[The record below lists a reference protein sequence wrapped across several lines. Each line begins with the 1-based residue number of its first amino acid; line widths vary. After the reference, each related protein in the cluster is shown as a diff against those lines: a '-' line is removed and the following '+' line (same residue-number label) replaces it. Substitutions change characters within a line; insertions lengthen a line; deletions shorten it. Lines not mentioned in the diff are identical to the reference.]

1 MHGAPFGEIARQS
14 APGAAS
20 ALQIENG
27 TKDIVQVHLAWRCA
41 FTGTFQKRE
50 KGGKLRATYIAW
62 VDFSVHTDSL
72 QQRRRL

>member
-14 APGAAS
+14 R

-50 KGGKLRATYIAW
+50 KGGKLCATYVAW
-62 VDFSVHTDSL
+62 IGFSVHADSL
-72 QQRRRL
+72 QQKL

>member
-41 FTGTFQKRE
+41 FTGTFQQ
-50 KGGKLRATYIAW
+50 GGGEAQIAR
-62 VDFSVHTDSL
+62 D
-72 QQRRRL
+72 

>member
-1 MHGAPFGEIARQS
+1 MHGAPFGEVARQS

-20 ALQIENG
+20 ALQVENG

-41 FTGTFQKRE
+41 FTDTFQKRE

-62 VDFSVHTDSL
+62 VDFSVHADSL